1 MRASVYGA
9 PITVL
14 GEQEPSV
21 VGAALLAAEAAG
33 MKTPLISTISTVEPN
48 EDWAQAY
55 SEEFAQQNEKSGYLT
70 GPELEAGRWK
80 G

>member
-1 MRASVYGA
+1 LRASVYGA

-33 MKTPLISTISTVEPN
+33 MKTRLISTISTVEPN
-48 EDWAQAY
+48 EDWAH

-70 GPELEAGRWK
+70 GPELEAGR
-80 G
+80 